1 MDCIIGLDGG
11 GTKTLLRA
19 VDMNK
24 NIVCEALGGSTNLCS
39 NSDEMV
45 YNNLKDLFLELGDI
59 HPIAICLGSAGIS
72 GKGSKE
78 RLNEILFE
86 LTNCKSINVVGD
98 METPLAAEVGS
109 GMGVLIIAGTGAVAF
124 GQDGMG
130 NTARSSGW
138 GHIIGDEGSSY
149 WVAVQG
155 LKAAMKGYDGR
166 GIQTILTNLMA
177 DAINVS
183 PNNEIVAEIYKN
195 YSEKSKMA
203 SLSNVVNEAAELGD
217 TAAYAILNE
226 AADELLRSIDSVA
239 KRLSIEEKH
248 FPIIISGGLLLN
260 SRILK
265 KLFIEKTYSK
275 FPNAKVKQSS
285 KDPAWG
291 AVELAFELLENHK
304 KG

>member
-19 VDMNK
+19 VDMDK
-24 NIVCEALGGSTNLCS
+24 NIICEVLGGSSNLCS
-39 NSDEMV
+39 NSDEIV
-45 YNNLKDLFLELGDI
+45 YNNLKNLFLEIGDI

-86 LTNCKSINVVGD
+86 LTNCQSIKVVGD

-109 GMGVLIIAGTGAVAF
+109 GMGVLVIAGTGAIAF

-149 WVAVQG
+149 WIAAQG
-155 LKAAMKGYDGR
+155 LKAAMRGYDGR
-166 GIQTILTNLMA
+166 DTPTMLTKLMA
-177 DAINVS
+177 DAMKVS
-183 PNNEIVAEIYKN
+183 PDNEIVAEVYKN

-203 SLSNVVNEAAELGD
+203 SLSHIVNEAAELGD
-217 TAAYAILNE
+217 SAAYAIMNQ
-226 AADELLRSIDSVA
+226 AAEEILISISSVV
-239 KRLSIEEKH
+239 KRLSIEKEP
-248 FPIIISGGLLLN
+248 FPVIVSGGLLLN

-265 KLFIEKTYSK
+265 ELFIEKTYNA
-275 FPNAKVKQSS
+275 FPNAEVRELS

-291 AVELAFELLENHK
+291 AVEIAFELLKNYK
-304 KG
+304 KE